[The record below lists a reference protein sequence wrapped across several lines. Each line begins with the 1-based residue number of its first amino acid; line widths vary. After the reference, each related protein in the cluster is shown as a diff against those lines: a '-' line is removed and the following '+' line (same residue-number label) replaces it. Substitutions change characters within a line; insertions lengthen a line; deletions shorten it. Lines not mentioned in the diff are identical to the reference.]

1 MDGGIPTSAD
11 GLVSAADSDQAR
23 ALVAELERRGC
34 TWVPLGGR
42 EGNFGL
48 VNIGS
53 DPGLAFVER
62 ITNAIDGVLERAAR
76 DAGSAR
82 AATLETPREAAREL
96 FGILDGRLAALDDD
110 AIEGLANSVM
120 VTISDGSSAARPTL
134 SVRDRGVGI
143 AGDKMRTSILDLA
156 GSNKL
161 DKPYLAGA
169 YGQGGSTTF
178 GFTARGSIVASSP
191 NGVDGAATFVRY
203 SSLDPRKN
211 KNGRYEYLVDRD
223 GAVPRFNAAAVGFE
237 RGTLVRHFDFELPR
251 HLGAI
256 ATADGLLGLAS
267 AALFDPVLPVTLIDE
282 RKRRRE
288 PRAVIFAGAARRLGR
303 NLGDIALHQTLSIP
317 FGKRGRAGLVAIR
330 YWLLAAREGAEDVR
344 PDERHVVF
352 VTNFGQTHDAWPR
365 SFAVDDL
372 RMPFLKNAL
381 VVQVELD
388 GLGAATK
395 RELLSTTRDRLKR
408 GSAFTVLYD
417 AVRDALADE
426 RALVEANAER
436 RRALLDRQRAADH
449 EKLQRRFAE
458 LMKTFR
464 PGQVPAAA
472 RAGHAAAAE
481 LSRDS
486 GSSGEDASP
495 LPTLE
500 HPTFLR
506 FAESND
512 LELPSGRALR
522 VALESDAPDGY
533 LSRYPDARVIAA
545 PDPPLAVAFVRASDF
560 RGGRAR
566 IVVRAEGD
574 VGTKGILASRFTT
587 ASGDVLLATR
597 PFAIVEAPAPIPS
610 EGEGKAGIAVPK
622 VYPVTR
628 DRWPDH
634 GFNEATVATVSES
647 IDDFTIAVNVDN
659 MHLHRLVESV
669 AYQQT
674 GLTRMRSAFVVQ
686 AAYYAFLLH
695 REHDRS
701 SKSIDSEVLEQ
712 YEIREL
718 DRVAQ
723 TIVSS
728 IASIERID
736 SAALFETEA

>member
-1 MDGGIPTSAD
+1 MTGELPEIVA
-11 GLVSAADSDQAR
+11 GLVAAVQAERAR
-23 ALVAELERRGC
+23 AVVTELVRRGC
-34 TWVPLGGR
+34 TWAPLGGR

-76 DAGSAR
+76 DAGAEGV
-82 AATLETPREAAREL
+82 AELDTPRDAAREL
-96 FGILDGRLAALDDD
+96 FGIPDGRLASLDDD
-110 AIEGLANSVM
+110 AVAALAER
-120 VTISDGSSAARPTL
+120 VTIALSDGTTSARPTL
-134 SVRDRGVGI
+134 TVRDRGVGI
-143 AGDKMRTSILDLA
+143 AAEKMRTSILDLA

-178 GFTARGSIVASSP
+178 GFTDRGSIVASSP
-191 NGVDGAATFVRY
+191 DGARGAATFVRY
-203 SSLDPRKN
+203 RSLDPRTN
-211 KNGRYEYLVDRD
+211 KNGRYEYLVDPE
-223 GAVPRFNAAAVGFE
+223 GNVPAFDATAAAFE
-237 RGTLVRHFDFELPR
+237 RGTLVRHFDYELPR
-251 HLGAI
+251 HSGAL
-256 ATADGLLGLAS
+256 ATPDGLLGLAS
-267 AALFDPVLPVTLIDE
+267 AALFDPVLPVRLVDE
-282 RKRRRE
+282 RARRRE
-288 PRAVIFAGAARRLGR
+288 PRGIVFAGAARRLSR
-303 NLGDIALHQTLSIP
+303 STADVELHQTLGIP
-317 FGKRGRAGLVAIR
+317 FGKRGRAGLVALR
-330 YWLLAAREGAEDVR
+330 YWLLAARESAELAR

-388 GLGAATK
+388 GLNAATK

-408 GSAFTVLYD
+408 GSAFTQLYE

-426 RALVEANAER
+426 KALVAANAER

-458 LMKTFR
+458 LMQTFR
-464 PGQVPAAA
+464 PGHVPAAT
-472 RAGHAAAAE
+472 RSGHAALAE

-486 GSSGEDASP
+486 GSAGDDAEP
-495 LPTLE
+495 LPTLD

-506 FAESND
+506 FAETAAV
-512 LELPSGRALR
+512 ELPRGRALR
-522 VALESDAPDGY
+522 IAVESDAPDGY
-533 LSRYPDARVIAA
+533 FSRYPGTRVVVV
-545 PDPPLAVAFVRASDF
+545 PSPPESVAFVRASDF

-566 IVVRAEGD
+566 LVVRAEGD
-574 VGTKGILASRFTT
+574 VGTSGTLAARLTT
-587 ASGDVLLATR
+587 VAGDVLETTR
-597 PFAIVEAPAPIPS
+597 SFTIVEPPPTLPS
-610 EGEGKAGIAVPK
+610 DPGGHAGVAVPK

-628 DRWPDH
+628 DRWPEHD
-634 GFNEATVATVSES
+634 FNELSVASVSES

-659 MHLHRLVESV
+659 AHLTRLVESV
-669 AYQQT
+669 HYQQT

-695 REHDRS
+695 REHERS
-701 SKSIDSEVLEQ
+701 AKAIDPELLEA
-712 YEIREL
+712 YEFREL

-728 IASIERID
+728 IASVEKID
-736 SAALFETEA
+736 AAALFDSEA